1 MSMYNVRSSQTV
13 ATAFFSLDAA
23 ARACLDPFVPV
34 FLRHHGLSA
43 LQAGAILSVAAILFG
58 VFVPAAMWLPKW
70 RRNSWRAVLLASSI
84 VSVVSYVS
92 LLAIP
97 PAPGGNGWVPPCMA
111 DSGTWPASPG
121 QDLQGVAAVARNKSS
136 EEATK
141 NTRQPALSQTYE
153 ALPTA
158 VPLTAPAGLPAGLPA
173 AGNAV
178 PNKRV
183 KRVRREAVLVG
194 GNGSSLAVGPEYNVV
209 TAALPEGTAPTPL
222 VPVKA
227 PVNNASNASALP
239 ATAIPVKDKKNSL
252 PGPVVRPD
260 CRGGQAGPECLATN
274 DNNASSQGSDMD
286 PFLAK
291 AALLL
296 LGMAVILGSSL
307 LALAKLVADESYFHF
322 LDEIDA
328 TEKSRSHETYAAV
341 VTALVLGAVA
351 ILASQTPCLPLATWG
366 FQEVYLA
373 AFGTLVFASLPL
385 AAFFPEPHQPLRRQA
400 TSGACRG
407 VVSALKNF
415 EGGLIALGLLLL
427 GTVAGLEQA
436 FFMWNL
442 EENGQKVELGVVLMA
457 RAVSNVASLFL
468 LCAGGLP
475 SRLLPWLGVAIVCAS
490 ARSACY
496 VQSGWEL
503 AAAAQL
509 LSPPSTVLL
518 WVACERWARRS
529 STRLSTERGLMVV
542 MRCCHSGLGFCVG
555 SLVGGLLASWLGVR
569 VTLGVNAVVGTLLGL
584 AIMAASRFVAA
595 RPPSYDRLLWDP
607 TSPNSDSESEEELKM
622 AGDASAEV
630 SPSSPVAS

>member
-1 MSMYNVRSSQTV
+1 MYNVRSSQTV

-43 LQAGAILSVAAILFG
+43 LQAGTILSVAAILSG

-70 RRNSWRAVLLASSI
+70 RRNSWRVVLLASSI

-92 LLAIP
+92 LLVIP

-111 DSGTWPASPG
+111 DSGTWPAVPG
-121 QDLQGVAAVARNKSS
+121 QGLQGVAAGARNKSF

-141 NTRQPALSQTYE
+141 NTTQQPALSQTYE

-158 VPLTAPAGLPAGLPA
+158 VPLTAPAGLPATGK
-173 AGNAV
+173 AV

-194 GNGSSLAVGPEYNVV
+194 GNGSSLAVGPKYSVV
-209 TAALPEGTAPTPL
+209 TAALPEGTVPTPL
-222 VPVKA
+222 VPAEVNAVA
-227 PVNNASNASALP
+227 PVNNVSNASALP
-239 ATAIPVKDKKNSL
+239 GTAIPIKDKKNSL
-252 PGPVVRPD
+252 QGPVAPPN
-260 CRGGQAGPECLATN
+260 CQGGQTSPECLTTN
-274 DNNASSQGSDMD
+274 DNSASSQGSDMD

-351 ILASQTPCLPLATWG
+351 ILASQTPCLPLPTWG

-407 VVSALKNF
+407 VVSALKNV

-442 EENGQKVELGVVLMA
+442 EENGQKMELGVVLMA

-569 VTLGVNAVVGTLLGL
+569 ITLGVNAVVGTLLGL

>member
-1 MSMYNVRSSQTV
+1 MYNVRSSQTV

-34 FLRHHGLSA
+34 FLRHHGLTA
-43 LQAGAILSVAAILFG
+43 LQAGAILSVAAILSG
-58 VFVPAAMWLPKW
+58 VFVPAAMWIPKW

-97 PAPGGNGWVPPCMA
+97 PAPGGNGWVPPCVA
-111 DSGTWPASPG
+111 DSGAWPVVRG
-121 QDLQGVAAVARNKSS
+121 QDVQGVVTTSNKSS
-136 EEATK
+136 VEAAK
-141 NTRQPALSQTYE
+141 NTTTRQPALSQTYE

-158 VPLTAPAGLPAGLPA
+158 VPQVAPVDLSA
-173 AGNAV
+173 AGKAV

-183 KRVRREAVLVG
+183 KRVRREAVLLE
-194 GNGSSLAVGPEYNVV
+194 GNDSTLAVGPKYNVATPAV
-209 TAALPEGTAPTPL
+209 LPEGTVPPTVAP
-222 VPVKA
+222 PV
-227 PVNNASNASALP
+227 VHNASVTSALP
-239 ATAIPVKDKKNSL
+239 GTAIPVKDKKNSF
-252 PGPVVRPD
+252 PGSVAPPD
-260 CRGGQAGPECLATN
+260 CRGGQTGPECLVTN
-274 DNNASSQGSDMD
+274 DGNASSQGSDMD

-291 AALLL
+291 ATLLL
-296 LGMAVILGSSL
+296 LGVAVVLGSSM
-307 LALAKLVADESYFHF
+307 LALAKLVADESYFNF

-351 ILASQTPCLPLATWG
+351 ILASQTPCLPLPTWG

-373 AFGTLVFASLPL
+373 AFGTLLFASLPL

-407 VVSALKNF
+407 VASTLKNV

-442 EENGQKVELGVVLMA
+442 EENGQKMELGVVLMA

-542 MRCCHSGLGFCVG
+542 MRCCHSGLGFCIG
-555 SLVGGLLASWLGVR
+555 ALVGGLLASWLGVR

-584 AIMAASRFVAA
+584 AMLAASRFVTA

-622 AGDASAEV
+622 AGDAGSEV